1 MALFGK
7 DKETKEEKQLRL
19 QQEMLEKYH
28 LTDLPEDLTAD
39 VSGIVKDLAGME
51 TIEAGVML
59 KGNADSLTTAYQ
71 RALIAQNWIIIRLL
85 NKIYMENR

>member
-39 VSGIVKDLAGME
+39 LSGIVKDLAGLE
-51 TIEAGVML
+51 TIEAAVMI
-59 KGNADSLTTAYQ
+59 KGNADSLTTVYQ

-85 NKIYMENR
+85 NKIYMEK

>member
-19 QQEMLEKYH
+19 QQEMLEKHH
-28 LTDLPEDLTAD
+28 LTELPADLSDD
-39 VSGIVKDLAGME
+39 VAAIVKDLTGME
-51 TIEAGVML
+51 TIEAGVMI
-59 KGNADSLTTAYQ
+59 KGNVDSLTTAYQ

-85 NKIYMENR
+85 NKIYMEK